1 LGVKQILLVFIPTK
15 FAENVTDI
23 CVDLTFK
30 KVI

>member
-1 LGVKQILLVFIPTK
+1 VFIPTK